1 MKNKKVIIITVGIM
15 IALAIICTASYF
27 IISNM
32 NNNNQPQNLVK
43 VQEDGSK
50 ISINP
55 KLEKARQ
62 VDGLEIT
69 NLALTENG
77 NVTKLTGTI
86 TNKSAQEKGDYL
98 IKITFLDKQGNVMTT
113 IEPYVKKLQP
123 GESTNLNASTTFDY
137 TNAYDI
143 QISK

>member
-1 MKNKKVIIITVGIM
+1 MKNKKIVIIIACTIM
-15 IALAIICTASYF
+15 LLAILCTASYF
-27 IISNM
+27 IISNI

-77 NVTKLTGTI
+77 NITKLTGSI
-86 TNKSAQEKGDYL
+86 TNKSGEEKGDY
-98 IKITFLDKQGNVMTT
+98 IITITFLDKEGNTMTT
-113 IEPYVKKLQP
+113 IEPWIKKLQP
-123 GESTNLNASTTFDY
+123 GESTNLNVSTTFDY